1 MSSDDLFRGMVSVTV
16 IEATGLKPVTRPG
29 GSVLTV
35 DNMNPY
41 AVIDFDD
48 FYFGKTVSRKGTSNP
63 IWGEIIEESVE
74 DAQRMQITLFSASS
88 IPPDTF
94 LAHVMIQTSELRRF
108 TRQGFD
114 EHEVYL
120 TLFSSHTHSHTAQS
134 TALDLCM
141 SQCNCSRLCVCVC
154 VIVKSKHAH
163 NIYTYTSVEDVRQLV
178 S

>member
-1 MSSDDLFRGMVSVTV
+1 MLAATHPRPLHTHTQLRTQEPTTMSSEGSFRGMVSVTV

-48 FYFGKTVSRKGTSNP
+48 FYFGKTNSRKGTSNP

-94 LAHVMIQTSELRRF
+94 LAHVMILSSELRSF

-114 EHEVYL
+114 EHEVR
-120 TLFSSHTHSHTAQS
+120 
-134 TALDLCM
+134 M
-141 SQCNCSRLCVCVC
+141 
-154 VIVKSKHAH
+154 
-163 NIYTYTSVEDVRQLV
+163 
-178 S
+178 

>member
-1 MSSDDLFRGMVSVTV
+1 MSSDDSFRGMVSVTV

-48 FYFGKTVSRKGTSNP
+48 FYFGKTNSRKGTSNP

-94 LAHVMIQTSELRRF
+94 LAHVMIQTSELRSF

-114 EHEVYL
+114 EHEVRRQRA
-120 TLFSSHTHSHTAQS
+120 S
-134 TALDLCM
+134 LCE
-141 SQCNCSRLCVCVC
+141 SACVAWNELSRNFAAFGTISDHPVCE
-154 VIVKSKHAH
+154 
-163 NIYTYTSVEDVRQLV
+163 YTCE
-178 S
+178 